1 MLGKK
6 RTYSDQL
13 IIEGIQKGGTEREK
27 FIHYLFDTHQ
37 GFLHKVREKQF
48 LSLEE
53 AQDAYA
59 DAVVKLASQISLGKF
74 RGDSKLSTYFYTIFY
89 NKCVD
94 VSRKKASYTPTTV
107 EEYPELSDP
116 AANILYKM
124 DVADEARQVRGVM
137 EKMGETCKEILL
149 DWAYM
154 GYSME
159 EIAQRRS
166 LKTADSARSLK
177 YKCLK
182 KLRELLLVNKRN

>member
-13 IIEGIQKGGTEREK
+13 IIEGIQKGGVEREK

-37 GFLHKVREKQF
+37 GFLHKVRKKQF
-48 LSLEE
+48 LSIEE

-94 VSRKKASYTPTTV
+94 VSRKKASHTSTTI

-116 AANILYKM
+116 AANILHKM

-137 EKMGETCKEILL
+137 DSMGATCKEILL

-159 EIAQRRS
+159 EIAQRRN